1 MLGAAYFDWLYNALG
16 QVLAFFY
23 SIAPSYGFAIIML
36 TITVRVLLI
45 PLTAKQVKSQRAMQL
60 LQPELKKLQAKY
72 KGERQK
78 LNEEMMKLYKEHKAN
93 PLAGC
98 LPLILQMPLFIVL
111 YRIII
116 DLSKVPPRHIP
127 LTSDLYAALVESG
140 GKLQSFGIDLA
151 KKPQSLVGLL
161 LVAAVVASGYFQQK
175 QMTARMSKDAI
186 NPQMQM
192 ITKIMPVFFGLIS
205 LSVPTGVVLYFVT
218 SNLWQIGQQ
227 AVAFRPRST
236 PDDAEDTSDGA
247 EEALGGGKPLATKG
261 GGTNPKGGSG
271 RGGGGGGGGAG
282 GGGGSAKGGGGG
294 SGGGGGGSAKGG
306 GGGSGGGGGGSA
318 KGGGGGSGKA
328 GAAGRS
334 GGSGGA
340 KNLGPAKG
348 GGPKKQGGGSGGGST
363 RPPSGRVTPKGG
375 GSGRVTPKG
384 GPNAAKSGN
393 GAGSGSGAGQ
403 KAGKASSKT
412 PHSSGNSASGNS
424 ASGNSL
430 ASDGESLLSRLS
442 NRAAKAKR
450 PPPAARPK
458 GLPPTK
464 GSSGGSSRKE
474 S

>member
-23 SIAPSYGFAIIML
+23 SLAPSYGFAIIML

-60 LQPELKKLQAKY
+60 LQPELKKLQVKY

-116 DLSKVPPRHIP
+116 DLSKVPPKHIP
-127 LTSDLYAALVESG
+127 LASDLYAALVESG

-151 KKPQSLVGLL
+151 KKPQSVVGLL

-175 QMTARMSKDAI
+175 QMTSRMSKDAI

-227 AVAFRPRST
+227 AVAFRNRPVPGDS
-236 PDDAEDTSDGA
+236 DDESDDEPSEGSA
-247 EEALGGGKPLATKG
+247 GGKPLATKG
-261 GGTNPKGGSG
+261 GGTNPKGGAPAK
-271 RGGGGGGGGAG
+271 GGGGGGSPRAG
-282 GGGGSAKGGGGG
+282 GGGGSAK
-294 SGGGGGGSAKGG
+294 
-306 GGGSGGGGGGSA
+306 
-318 KGGGGGSGKA
+318 
-328 GAAGRS
+328 S
-334 GGSGGA
+334 GGSGAA
-340 KNLGPAKG
+340 KSGGPPKG
-348 GGPKKQGGGSGGGST
+348 GGPKKSGGGSGGGST

-393 GAGSGSGAGQ
+393 SAGSGSGAGAGQ
-403 KAGKASSKT
+403 KTGKASSKPT
-412 PHSSGNSASGNS
+412 PQVPGK
-424 ASGNSL
+424 L
-430 ASDGESLLSRLS
+430 AADGESLLSRLS

>member
-1 MLGAAYFDWLYNALG
+1 MLAAAYFDWLYNALG

-23 SIAPSYGFAIIML
+23 GLISSYGFAIIML

-60 LQPELKKLQAKY
+60 LQPELKKLQVKY
-72 KGERQK
+72 KGDRLK

-116 DLSKVPPRHIP
+116 DLSKVPPKHLP
-127 LTSDLYAALVESG
+127 VTSELYRALVESG
-140 GKLQSFGIDLA
+140 GELRSFGIDLA
-151 KKPQSLVGLL
+151 EKPQTVLGLF

-175 QMTARMSKDAI
+175 QMTSRMSKDAI

-192 ITKIMPVFFGLIS
+192 ITKVMPAIFGIVS
-205 LSVPTGVVLYFVT
+205 LTVPTGVVLYFIT

-227 AVAFRPRST
+227 AVAFRNRPVPGEAGDDGDDDEDEVAPSGKPGGSGSGKT
-236 PDDAEDTSDGA
+236 P
-247 EEALGGGKPLATKG
+247 ALGGGTNTKG
-261 GGTNPKGGSG
+261 GGAKGGGTASKG
-271 RGGGGGGGGAG
+271 GGGAAKAGGGGGGGTARPGGGGGGGGGAG
-282 GGGGSAKGGGGG
+282 SGKSGAAKGGGGAGAGKASTSAKSSGPARPATPKKPGGGG
-294 SGGGGGGSAKGG
+294 SGGS
-306 GGGSGGGGGGSA
+306 
-318 KGGGGGSGKA
+318 
-328 GAAGRS
+328 
-334 GGSGGA
+334 
-340 KNLGPAKG
+340 N
-348 GGPKKQGGGSGGGST
+348 

-375 GSGRVTPKG
+375 GGGRVTPKG
-384 GPNAAKSGN
+384 GPGGN
-393 GAGSGSGAGQ
+393 KSGSGAGTGPGAGQ
-403 KAGKASSKT
+403 KASKASSKSAT
-412 PHSSGNSASGNS
+412 PPSSSKASA
-424 ASGNSL
+424 
-430 ASDGESLLSRLS
+430 GESLMSRLS